1 MATMNL
7 DCAVGRA
14 QVGLLA
20 RYQLSPVLQ
29 TGLRDVRYLGPSF
42 RFTHR
47 ILLKLIFIHQPSST
61 FFGGKVTSTCLKTFK
76 GSAWMAAQP
85 HPDHPHPPV
94 TANGPPSPASVAR
107 NAQPS
112 AELQPNLPAET
123 FASTQSSTIPICFE
137 AADLPAPAWRWLLA
151 G

>member
-1 MATMNL
+1 MNL

-29 TGLRDVRYLGPSF
+29 TGLRDARYLGPSF

-61 FFGGKVTSTCLKTFK
+61 FFGGKVNPRNVTELAQHLGLAVTVVPNAGHMLDK
-76 GSAWMAAQP
+76 GYVAALL
-85 HPDHPHPPV
+85 D
-94 TANGPPSPASVAR
+94 
-107 NAQPS
+107 
-112 AELQPNLPAET
+112 
-123 FASTQSSTIPICFE
+123 
-137 AADLPAPAWRWLLA
+137 RWL
-151 G
+151 